1 MLSVRLFRL
10 IHDKRLSVPFI
21 RCFHHEFSKPEIKTG
36 EGEKKNNKTSTGAIT
51 EESTESIL
59 TGAMSQKFKVFR
71 EEESPEILDVIEER
85 ERYQTEDDADDMY
98 DDAYMGLN
106 LKRGIHGVF
115 DVEDLV
121 DVLRR
126 ENAEDIFVCS
136 VPKELKYV
144 DYMVVCSGR
153 SYRHMLATAEFVR
166 RVFKIKR
173 QKGDTLPK
181 IEGEKSRDW
190 MAMDLG
196 NITLHI
202 FSPKARETYDLES
215 LWAIGVQFDKE
226 FNKPKDPL
234 VELFEKHSTLLTDI
248 KPANQS

>member
-1 MLSVRLFRL
+1 MINYRIFRL
-10 IHDKRLSVPFI
+10 IHEKRLRIPVLRS
-21 RCFHHEFSKPEIKTG
+21 FHHEFSKPDS
-36 EGEKKNNKTSTGAIT
+36 KTSD
-51 EESTESIL
+51 ESKQNIEKTDTKPL
-59 TGAMSQKFKVFR
+59 TGAMSHKFKVFR
-71 EEESPEILDVIEER
+71 EEESPEILDVVEER
-85 ERYQTEDDADDMY
+85 ERYQIEDDPHEVY

-106 LKRGIHGVF
+106 LKRGVHGVF
-115 DVEDLV
+115 DIEDLV

-166 RVFKIKR
+166 RLYKIKR
-173 QKGDTLPK
+173 QKGDILPK

-196 NITLHI
+196 NIALHI
-202 FSPKARETYDLES
+202 FSPKTRETYDLES
-215 LWAIGVQFDKE
+215 LWSVGVQFDKE
-226 FNKPKDPL
+226 YNKPKDPL
-234 VELFEKHSTLLTDI
+234 VELFEKHSTLLTDV
-248 KPANQS
+248 KPASHT